1 MQINEQGGERKRTG
15 ESGVTRVVV
24 ESAVQKS
31 DRESEKKLVERK
43 EEGKRERTQRKNQ
56 HGCEARRERGKRGR
70 EERER
75 EIKERTDARE
85 CNLF

>member
-1 MQINEQGGERKRTG
+1 MQINEQGGERERERTG
-15 ESGVTRVVV
+15 KRGVTRVVV

-31 DRESEKKLVERK
+31 DRVRAKKKLDERK
-43 EEGKRERTQRKNQ
+43 EEGKRKRGRTQRK
-56 HGCEARRERGKRGR
+56 GEAKR
-70 EERER
+70 ERER